1 MIIAVDTI
9 SMTFHS
15 QPHSAS
21 DRAVFACS
29 LCSKTAGVVEILPTG
44 HPHGLSKDSSTIC
57 ISGFIGEER
66 VVLSGSA
73 ELALRT
79 CLAAADAAALYNLE
93 RLWAPF
99 YCPTCARVYC
109 VEHWTVIPEYDEEF
123 FDHSHGYCP
132 EGHRRLI
139 ED

>member
-1 MIIAVDTI
+1 MIIAADYI
-9 SMTFHS
+9 SMTFHP
-15 QPHSAS
+15 QPGSPS
-21 DRAVFACS
+21 DKAVFACS
-29 LCSKTAGVVEILPTG
+29 LCSKPAGVVEILPAG
-44 HPHGLSKDSSTIC
+44 HLRGLGKDSSTIC

-66 VVLSGSA
+66 VVLSESA
-73 ELALRT
+73 EFALRT
-79 CLAAADAAALYNLE
+79 CLSAADAAGLYNLE
-93 RLWAPF
+93 HLWAPF

-109 VEHWTVIPEYDEEF
+109 IEHWTVVPEYDEEF